1 MTRQVGKSGMKP
13 GLGTLGLV
21 CQSLALLAAL
31 SLGSLRLLLLLAI
44 SGNQGLLSWHATVIR
59 LSVHGPAP
67 ANPSPMSHVEWHSQ
81 CPMLQ
86 HHSSSCGLWLEIGLH
101 EPALSLKKNSL
112 PFCSPILGVWSHRR
126 IFPIRP
132 NDGETDYLL
141 LRFPDCWSWEQWEK
155 HHQGYCIKAWTF
167 QNNDE

>member
-1 MTRQVGKSGMKP
+1 MKP

-31 SLGSLRLLLLLAI
+31 SLGSLRLPLLLAI
-44 SGNQGLLSWHATVIR
+44 SGNQGLLAWHSRVTR
-59 LSVHGPAP
+59 LFMHCPAP
-67 ANPSPMSHVEWHSQ
+67 ANPSTMSQVEGHAQ

-101 EPALSLKKNSL
+101 EPALSLKKHSL
-112 PFCSPILGVWSHRR
+112 PFYSPTLGGQIHRR
-126 IFPIRP
+126 IFPIHP
-132 NDGETDYLL
+132 NNEETDYLF
-141 LRFPDCWSWEQWEK
+141 LRFPDCWSWEQWGK